1 MQPSAAAIQPSCTGG
16 QGNCLFSVHKE
27 EKQEENEEKVEEE
40 DNKQE
45 EKDKIRT
52 TMQSSAA
59 VQQSCTRG
67 EGNCSLLSSERGEG
81 G

>member
-1 MQPSAAAIQPSCTGG
+1 M
-16 QGNCLFSVHKE
+16 
-27 EKQEENEEKVEEE
+27 EEE
-40 DNKQE
+40 ENKQE

-67 EGNCSLLSSERGEG
+67 EDNCSLLSSERGEG